1 MTQER
6 LSTSEID
13 FSDEENTNNDFEND
27 WTSAVN
33 SGFTDPEIVKEL
45 KAFLIEQG
53 YSPEKAESLIALNRS
68 IASEMYYGVQ
78 NQGE

>member
-13 FSDEENTNNDFEND
+13 FSDEEDTNNNFEDD

-33 SGFTDPEIVKEL
+33 SAFTDPETVKEL
-45 KAFLIEQG
+45 EAFLIEQG
-53 YSPEKAESLIALNRS
+53 FSQEKAESLIARNRS
-68 IASEMYYGVQ
+68 IASEMYYSVQ